1 MLEIEGLC
9 AGYGDVQILHGV
21 SLSVKQGEVVSL
33 VGANGAGKT
42 TTLRAVSGIVA
53 IREGDIRFDGQSLR
67 RLKPAEIVRLGI
79 AHVPEGRELFPYM
92 SVEENL
98 QMGANQMVGSAD
110 VAKRVEDAYVVFP
123 KLRERRAQRANTLSG
138 GEQQMLTIGR
148 GLMLQPRLLILDEP
162 SLGLSPIMVASILKT
177 IVEVSGRGVS
187 VLLVEQNLRQSLKHS
202 NRGYVMEN
210 GEIVLGGEAATLLDD
225 PRTGRA
231 VLGLGIE

>member
-9 AGYGDVQILHGV
+9 AGYGDAQILHQV
-21 SLSVKQGEVVSL
+21 SLTVRQGEVVSL

-42 TTLRAVSGIVA
+42 TTLLAVSGIVA
-53 IREGDIRFDGQSLR
+53 ISDGDIRFDGRSLR
-67 RLKPAEIVRLGI
+67 RLKPAQIVRLGI
-79 AHVPEGRELFPYM
+79 AHVPEGRQLFPYM

-98 QMGANQMVGSAD
+98 QMGANQVTGRAE
-110 VAKRVEDAYVVFP
+110 VAKRMQEAYAVFP
-123 KLRERRAQRANTLSG
+123 KLKERRTQRANTLSG

-162 SLGLSPIMVASILKT
+162 SLGLSPILVASILNT

-210 GEIVLGGEAATLLDD
+210 GAIVLDGEASTLLDD

-231 VLGLGIE
+231 VLGLGTE

>member
-1 MLEIEGLC
+1 MLDIEGLC

-21 SLSVKQGEVVSL
+21 SLSVGQGEVVSL

-42 TTLRAVSGIVA
+42 TTLRAISGIVA
-53 IREGDIRFDGQSLR
+53 IREGDVRFEGQSLR
-67 RLKPAEIVRLGI
+67 RIPPADIVRLGI
-79 AHVPEGRELFPYM
+79 AHVPEGRQLFPHM
-92 SVEENL
+92 SVAENL
-98 QMGANQMVGSAD
+98 QMGANQIVGAAE
-110 VAKRVEDAYVVFP
+110 VARRMEEAYAIFP
-123 KLRERRAQRANTLSG
+123 KLAERRAQRASTLSG

-162 SLGLSPIMVASILKT
+162 SLGLSPIMVASILRT
-177 IVEVSGRGVS
+177 VVEVSGRGVS

-202 NRGYVMEN
+202 DRGYVMEN
-210 GEIVLGGEAATLLDD
+210 GEIVLGGEASTLLDD

>member
-9 AGYGDVQILHGV
+9 AGYGDAQILHNV
-21 SLSVKQGEVVSL
+21 SLSVKRGEVVSL

-42 TTLRAVSGIVA
+42 TTLLAVSGIVA
-53 IREGDIRFDGQSLR
+53 VRDGDIRFDGQSLR
-67 RLKPAEIVRLGI
+67 RLQPAEIVRLGI
-79 AHVPEGRELFPYM
+79 AHVPEGRQLFPYM

-98 QMGANQMVGSAD
+98 QMGANQVTGRAE
-110 VAKRVEDAYVVFP
+110 VARRMEEAYAVFP
-123 KLRERRAQRANTLSG
+123 KLKERRTQRANTLSG

-162 SLGLSPIMVASILKT
+162 SLGLSPIMVASILNT
-177 IVEVSGRGVS
+177 IVQVSGRGVS

-210 GEIVLGGEAATLLDD
+210 GAIVLDGEASTLLDD

>member
-9 AGYGDVQILHGV
+9 AGYGDIQILHGV
-21 SLSVKQGEVVSL
+21 SLSVGQGEVVSL

-42 TTLRAVSGIVA
+42 TTLRAISGIVA
-53 IREGDIRFDGQSLR
+53 IRDGDVRFEGQSLG
-67 RLKPAEIVRLGI
+67 KMAPADIVRLGI
-79 AHVPEGRELFPYM
+79 AHVPEGRQLFPHM
-92 SVEENL
+92 SVAENL
-98 QMGANQMVGSAD
+98 QMGANQIVGAAE
-110 VAKRVEDAYVVFP
+110 VARRMEEAYAIFP
-123 KLRERRAQRANTLSG
+123 KLAERRAQRASTLSG

-162 SLGLSPIMVASILKT
+162 SLGLSPIMVASILRT
-177 IVEVSGRGVS
+177 VVEVSGRGVS

-210 GEIVLGGEAATLLDD
+210 GEIVLGGEASTLLDD